1 MKNRYKDSYYDADSN
16 IDANS
21 YTRSEE
27 GTKSIT
33 FMNRVYLWM
42 TGALLLSALSAF
54 IVLRDEQLLMA
65 ARKSFTLIFIIELG
79 FVFAIS
85 GFINKIQS
93 GVAGALF
100 GVYAVLSGVTL
111 GVIVSFYAQDAIL
124 PAFIASAGTFGV
136 TSIFGYVT
144 KKDLSSVG
152 GFCMM
157 ALIGAIIATLVNVFF
172 FKSSALYWITT
183 YVLVFVFIGLT
194 AWDTQK
200 LKKLAQMNPDS
211 SEISKKTAITGAL
224 SLYLDFIN
232 LFILFLRIF
241 SGGRR

>member
-1 MKNRYKDSYYDADSN
+1 MKNRYKDNYYDADTD

-21 YTRSEE
+21 YTRSKE
-27 GTKSIT
+27 GATSIT
-33 FMNRVYLWM
+33 FINRVYLWM

-54 IVLRDEQLLMA
+54 VVLRDEQLLMA
-65 ARKSFTLIFIIELG
+65 AKKSFYLIFIVEIG
-79 FVFAIS
+79 FVIAIS
-85 GFINKIQS
+85 GFINKIKS

-100 GVYAVLSGVTL
+100 GVYSVLSGVTL
-111 GVIVSFYAQDAIL
+111 GVIVSMFAGDAIL
-124 PAFIASAGTFGV
+124 PAFIASAGTFGA
-136 TSIFGYVT
+136 TSIFGYIT

-152 GFCMM
+152 GFCGM
-157 ALIGAIIATLVNVFF
+157 ALIGCIIASLVNIFF
-172 FKSSALYWITT
+172 FKSPTIYWLMT
-183 YVLVFVFIGLT
+183 YLLVFVFIGLT

-200 LKKLAQMNPDS
+200 LKKLAQLYPGAT
-211 SEISKKTAITGAL
+211 EISKKTAIVGAL